1 MTNGETAVAIVGG
14 GAAGIAAG
22 RRLRE
27 ASIDCLLLEA
37 RPRLGGRA
45 WTVRDPSGYALDLG
59 CGWLHSADRNP
70 WTAVAQGQGRSIDK
84 TSPPWNWPA
93 LPVGFLS
100 GRAARVRQR
109 HGAIL

>member
-1 MTNGETAVAIVGG
+1 MTNSETEVAIVGG

-27 ASIDCLLLEA
+27 AGIDCLLIEA

-45 WTVRDPSGYALDLG
+45 WTVRDPSGFALDLG

-70 WTAVAQGQGRSIDK
+70 WTPIAQGARPHHRQDAAALDSAVAAD
-84 TSPPWNWPA
+84 P
-93 LPVGFLS
+93 FLAR
-100 GRAARVRQR
+100 RAARVRQR